1 MTERERRRNA
11 IQTFQNDLHTMQLR
25 ESQLRAQIR
34 EKVTLEKSMDD
45 MRQEIATLTV
55 QGKVS
60 KKRHLPFSAE
70 FFSVCTGTRYLD

>member
-34 EKVTLEKSMDD
+34 EKVALQKSMDD
-45 MRQEIATLTV
+45 MRQEIATMTV
-55 QGKVS
+55 QSKVS
-60 KKRHLPFSAE
+60 RNNSFISLLTWILCLYRNSM
-70 FFSVCTGTRYLD
+70 S